1 MSNYFSYLPDV
12 FVRTSSYR
20 VGGNDPYVMAKN
32 LFRRIKLRD
41 GILQTAL
48 GFESYSIQNNERPD
62 QVADKFYNDPE
73 YDWVILLCNNITN
86 IYDDWPLEEG
96 ELFKYI
102 MRKYGSTDE
111 IHHWETQEIRSTK
124 GSLLLRAGLQVNE
137 NFEYVRPDGTL
148 IPTEQLV
155 TPVSNYQYEMELNEY
170 RRNIYILKSEFL
182 TQFVEEF
189 EDLTEYLPSN
199 EVDTQTGVKRSVG
212 IVSEAFRS
220 VKPTYTTL
228 VGQIPSIE
236 FASKA
241 EYTSRSFGSNAATIS
256 EGDVLSDGSTVAVTT
271 NSSAGTSTAVT
282 EQAGSSSNSSS
293 TNNQYG
299 SAGSSTGQQSGGGY

>member
-96 ELFKYI
+96 ELFRYI

-124 GSLLLRAGLQVNE
+124 GSLLLKAGLQVNE
-137 NFEYVRPDGTL
+137 NFEYSRPDGTL
-148 IPTEQLV
+148 IPTDQLV
-155 TPVSNYQYEMELNEY
+155 SPVSNYQHEMQLNEY

-189 EDLTEYLPSN
+189 ENLTEYLPSN
-199 EVDTQTGVKRSVG
+199 EVDTQTGIKRSVG

-228 VGQIPSIE
+228 VGQTPSIE

-256 EGDVLSDGSTVAVTT
+256 AGDVLADGSTVAVT
-271 NSSAGTSTAVT
+271 NSASGTAVT
-282 EQAGSSSNSSS
+282 ALAGNTTAAEDSSS
-293 TNNQYG
+293 TNQYG